1 MIYQEESYFDV
12 KDDIKPLLEKHWD
25 KAALYK
31 DKIKIDP
38 DWNAYKIAYTHG
50 ILKIYTARKDGDL
63 VGYIIVSVVPN
74 MHSKSHIMASCDL
87 IFVIPEAR
95 KGMTGYKLIKY
106 AEIKLKELGV
116 SVFNI
121 NTKVDAPFDSLMERM
136 SYNLEERAYSKYI
149 G

>member
-1 MIYQEESYFDV
+1 MKFQEESYFDV

-25 KAALYK
+25 ESAQYK

-38 DWNAYKIAYTHG
+38 DWNAYKIAYISN
-50 ILKIYTARKDGDL
+50 ILKIYTVRDNDDL
-63 VGYIIVSVVPN
+63 VGYLIVSVVPN
-74 MHSKSHIMASCDL
+74 MHSKGHILASCDL
-87 IFVIPEAR
+87 IYVIPEAR

-106 AEIKLKELGV
+106 AESKLKELGV

-121 NTKVDAPFDSLMERM
+121 NTLVDAPFDSLMERM
-136 SYNLEERAYSKYI
+136 SYNLVERAYSKYI